1 MKVYLD
7 SSAIVK
13 RYVLEEGSDEV
24 RKAYLEALNGAAILH
39 FSVWNVGEVLGA
51 LDTYYRRNW
60 LESEDYRVAREL
72 FIAETVRLL
81 KLGVAKVV
89 PVRSRLLAESW
100 LLVEKHHI
108 YEADALQI
116 VSAKHLGVDQLLS
129 GDQRL
134 VDISNK
140 EEVNAAYLG

>member
-1 MKVYLD
+1 M
-7 SSAIVK
+7 
-13 RYVLEEGSDEV
+13 LEEGSDVV
-24 RKAYLEALNGAAILH
+24 RKAYLEALSGAATLH
-39 FSVWNVGEVLGA
+39 FSVWNIGEVLGA
-51 LDTYYRRNW
+51 LDTYHRRNW
-60 LESEDYRVAREL
+60 LESEDYRVARES

-89 PVRSRLLAESW
+89 PVRSKVLAESW

-116 VSAKHLGVDQLLS
+116 VSAKHVDTDQLLS

-134 VDISNK
+134 VDISKK
-140 EEVNAAYLG
+140 EKVNAAYLG

>member
-24 RKAYLEALNGAAILH
+24 REAYLEAFNGAATLH

-60 LESEDYRVAREL
+60 LESEDCRVAREL
-72 FIAETVRLL
+72 FIAETVRLI

>member
-1 MKVYLD
+1 LKVYLD

-13 RYVLEEGSDEV
+13 RYVLEGGSDKV
-24 RKAYLEALNGAAILH
+24 RETYLKAFNGAATLH
-39 FSVWNVGEVLGA
+39 FSVWNVGEVLGT
-51 LDTYYRRNW
+51 LDAYHRRKW
-60 LESEDYRVAREL
+60 LESEDYRAARES

-89 PVRSRLLAESW
+89 PVRSRLLSECW

-140 EEVNAAYLG
+140 EEIEAAYLG